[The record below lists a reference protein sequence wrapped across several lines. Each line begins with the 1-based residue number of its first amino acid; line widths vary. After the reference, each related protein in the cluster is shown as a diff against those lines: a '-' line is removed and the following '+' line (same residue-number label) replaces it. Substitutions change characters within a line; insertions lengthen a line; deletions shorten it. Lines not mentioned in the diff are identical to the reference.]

1 MTISTSE
8 KMGLVD
14 TNILVYRADQDSDVL
29 RVRHAQRPGEQQR
42 DRHR

>member
-14 TNILVYRADQDSDVL
+14 TNILVYTFNAKHFQLYQEIEVITL
-29 RVRHAQRPGEQQR
+29 E
-42 DRHR
+42 